1 MKEKLESIQKEGF
14 KMPLMRKLLRDRIH
28 TVYRTQDRCAYELGI
43 DSGILSR
50 IINCTKDPTDEQMG
64 ELCNYLNMTEKE
76 VNTKDEG

>member
-1 MKEKLESIQKEGF
+1 
-14 KMPLMRKLLRDRIH
+14 MPKVQVRKLLRDRIQ

-43 DSGILSR
+43 DNGVLSR
-50 IINCTKDPTDEQMG
+50 IINCTKDPNAKQMC